1 MHCHMTHHVMN
12 QMGHAGPTMIGADT
26 TGLDGRI
33 GRVVPGYMTMGKT
46 GMGDMMKMEQPENS
60 ISMLGGD
67 GPFGM
72 IDMGG
77 MFTVVKVRAK
87 LEPGKDPGWFE
98 NPAGTVR
105 SHRKPRARTSRATA
119 LPFEYSNAVGVCMKV
134 QILSISLV
142 WGLIG
147 CGSSSTPPSI
157 PTDPLTASGSGS
169 GGHGSNHGSG
179 GHHMTPVDA
188 APAPESPDAA
198 PDPEVIK
205 AAIKAGLMKTEMA
218 AFDQAK
224 PVFDRFCANCHVP
237 DGKRRSRSSRPWS
250 TSTWPAI
257 PTADTTPTTSR
268 AAYARSL
275 ASLARRLR
283 CPKAS
288 RASSRATTWL
298 RSSRGRMR
306 SMRPW
311 PEARMKTT
319 HTVATAPRAPASP
332 ETAHPTDGHAH

>member
-1 MHCHMTHHVMN
+1 
-12 QMGHAGPTMIGADT
+12 
-26 TGLDGRI
+26 
-33 GRVVPGYMTMGKT
+33 
-46 GMGDMMKMEQPENS
+46 
-60 ISMLGGD
+60 
-67 GPFGM
+67 
-72 IDMGG
+72 
-77 MFTVVKVRAK
+77 
-87 LEPGKDPGWFE
+87 
-98 NPAGTVR
+98 
-105 SHRKPRARTSRATA
+105 
-119 LPFEYSNAVGVCMKV
+119 MKV

-237 DGKRRSRSSRPWS
+237 DGKKTKSKLEALEHFNMASYPYGGHHADDLTGSVRKVLGLAGKKATMPKGK
-250 TSTWPAI
+250 PGIVKGDDLAAI
-257 PTADTTPTTSR
+257 VAWAD
-268 AAYARSL
+268 AFD
-275 ASLARRLR
+275 ASMAGG
-283 CPKAS
+283 AHEDD
-288 RASSRATTWL
+288 AH
-298 RSSRGRMR
+298 GG
-306 SMRPW
+306 
-311 PEARMKTT
+311 
-319 HTVATAPRAPASP
+319 HGAPAPASP